1 LARASGAELTRWAD
15 TARARASRV
24 LESGSAGS
32 RVLAPMHYIR
42 ARACGVPMMNC
53 DRGQVIEDYTWVR
66 VHGTLA
72 QREEARRA
80 LDTLVVRRRH
90 ASR

>member
-1 LARASGAELTRWAD
+1 
-15 TARARASRV
+15 
-24 LESGSAGS
+24 LETGSAGA
-32 RVLAPMHYIR
+32 RALAPMHYIR
-42 ARACGVPMMNC
+42 ARACGVPMIHC
-53 DRGQVIEDYTWVR
+53 DRREVIEDYTWVR
-66 VHGTLA
+66 AHGTLA